1 MSKPLTVLCV
11 TGKSDPAEG
20 GSFIEMYK
28 AGVDIT
34 VIAWPGTFNYDALIK
49 AGVPTIPYVLTGK
62 ISPRCIRF
70 IRSELKKKPYD
81 ILHMLDKRAAM
92 NGLFAS
98 IGMNLKL
105 VAYQGIGGN
114 VTYFDPQAWFYLLNP
129 RLDRIICVCEAIRQ
143 GLLGLG
149 MPGIRLRRDV
159 PVTIHKGHNPDW
171 YAGPTED
178 LKQFGIPDDTFVVAC
193 TARGV
198 PRKGIPVLLDAID
211 RLPPG
216 LNIHFLL
223 AGTKMDNPQHK
234 KLVAANSYAENI
246 HLFGAL
252 KRVPW
257 ILPNCDVA
265 VLPSLRREGLP
276 RAMIEAMIG
285 GTVPIVTDSGGS
297 PELVQDGKSGFVVPP
312 GEAQPIT
319 DRILELYNDRDLHK
333 RLAKA
338 AQDRI
343 RNDFTVEETARQTM
357 ALYRELLASTPQEK
371 KKAANGR
378 FLKDEDA

>member
-1 MSKPLTVLCV
+1 MSKPLTVLCIN
-11 TGKSDPAEG
+11 GESDPADT
-20 GSFIEMYK
+20 GSLVEMYR

-34 VIAWPGTFNYDALIK
+34 VITWPGTFQYDALLE

-70 IRSELKKKPYD
+70 IRAELKKKPYD
-81 ILHMLDKRAAM
+81 VLHMLDKRATM

-98 IGMNLKL
+98 LGMKLKL

-114 VTYFDPQAWFYLLNP
+114 LSYFDPLAWFYLLNP

-159 PVTIHKGHNPDW
+159 PVTIHKGHNPEW
-171 YAGPTED
+171 YAGPPED
-178 LKQFGIPDDTFVVAC
+178 LNQFGIPDESFVVAC
-193 TARGV
+193 TSRGV
-198 PRKGIPVLLDAID
+198 PRKGVPVLLDAID
-211 RLPPG
+211 RLPAG

-234 KLVAANSYAENI
+234 KLVAANSYAKNI
-246 HLFGAL
+246 HLFGFL
-252 KRVPW
+252 KRMPW

-276 RAMIEAMIG
+276 RGIIEAMIG

-297 PELVQDGKSGFVVPP
+297 PELVEHGKSGFVVPP
-312 GEAQPIT
+312 GESQPIT
-319 DRILELYNDRDLHK
+319 DRILELYDDRDLHQ
-333 RLAKA
+333 RLSEG
-338 AQDRI
+338 AQERI
-343 RNDFTVEETARQTM
+343 RKDFTVEQTARQTM
-357 ALYRELLASTPQEK
+357 ALYREMLAS
-371 KKAANGR
+371 
-378 FLKDEDA
+378 